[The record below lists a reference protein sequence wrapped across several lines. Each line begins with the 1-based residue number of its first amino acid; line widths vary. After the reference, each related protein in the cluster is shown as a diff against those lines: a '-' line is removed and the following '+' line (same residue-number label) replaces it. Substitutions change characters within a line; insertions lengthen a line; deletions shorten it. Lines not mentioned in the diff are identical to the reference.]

1 MNDYQLWR
9 YLEQFAE
16 LRNGWWYTITA
27 LPAMILAVSAY
38 VLMIIAMRKQ
48 SNRAIAALWLLFA
61 GIPVVLVVPSFY
73 VSLGLGQA
81 AQQIGFV
88 VPMREQDMVRAVA
101 LELSAALDQ
110 VATLGIIGATLA
122 VVSMVASV
130 MVGGYAPQ
138 LARAIRSTV
147 MTVTARTVAAVS
159 GVGGGGRKR
168 TVRSPHG
175 VLVVERSTAHSGTE
189 YAVRDTFVIGKKDAD
204 IIVTDSTVSRRHAR
218 LLVQNSQVLIEDLG
232 STNGTFIRRSG
243 GLVIEVN
250 GSPEAL
256 EDGDEVLLG
265 PPDEPSVVVL
275 RYKRGNS

>member
-1 MNDYQLWR
+1 
-9 YLEQFAE
+9 
-16 LRNGWWYTITA
+16 
-27 LPAMILAVSAY
+27 
-38 VLMIIAMRKQ
+38 
-48 SNRAIAALWLLFA
+48 
-61 GIPVVLVVPSFY
+61 
-73 VSLGLGQA
+73 
-81 AQQIGFV
+81 
-88 VPMREQDMVRAVA
+88 MREQDMVRAVA
-101 LELSAALDQ
+101 LELSAALEQ

-138 LARAIRSTV
+138 LTRAISSTV
-147 MTVTARTVAAVS
+147 MTVTDSVSRTMAAVT
-159 GVGGGGRKR
+159 GVVGGGRKR

-204 IIVTDSTVSRRHAR
+204 IIVTDSIVSRRHAR

-250 GSPEAL
+250 GSPEVL

-265 PPDEPSVVVL
+265 PPDEPSAVVL
-275 RYKRGNS
+275 RYKRGTN